1 MSSTMQVKITLSGR
15 AANKLLYVL
24 KIYPA
29 NSGAEMLF
37 LLLKALISI
46 TAPFS
51 PTRICFGPV
60 LALSS
65 ALSLQS
71 SLSKSIDIERPIRK
85 SSPEF

>member
-1 MSSTMQVKITLSGR
+1 MSSTIQVKITLSGR

-29 NSGAEMLF
+29 NSGPEMLF

-46 TAPFS
+46 TAQFS

-71 SLSKSIDIERPIRK
+71 SLSKSIDIERPISK
-85 SSPEF
+85 TSPEF

>member
-1 MSSTMQVKITLSGR
+1 MG
-15 AANKLLYVL
+15 
-24 KIYPA
+24 P
-29 NSGAEMLF
+29 EMLF

-71 SLSKSIDIERPIRK
+71 SLSKSIDIERPIRENQSGILIQEK
-85 SSPEF
+85 LRTSLRGLRIG

>member
-1 MSSTMQVKITLSGR
+1 MG
-15 AANKLLYVL
+15 
-24 KIYPA
+24 P
-29 NSGAEMLF
+29 EMLF

-71 SLSKSIDIERPIRK
+71 SLSKSIDIERPIRGK
-85 SSPEF
+85 PVRNFNSRETPDELERVADRIN